1 SSNLR
6 AARIGAIVAGQR
18 FCAEPAPT
26 GAVRVLMRISHI
38 VTALAWMVACTSATA
53 PLAAAPSEVRVFPSA
68 SNSAI
73 TEGET
78 MLAADPDAVY
88 RAVIDYPRWTIIFPD
103 IRQVIITSQAVGH
116 VRETFEHTDSHG
128 DNVHL
133 DNVPTA
139 RMVWFEDTGGRAE
152 VWVEILFLPGER
164 PGTTRVR
171 SRLFADVH
179 GWASLF
185 VSDSKVRS
193 MREQRVRDD
202 LTHLRAYFA
211 RDVAARGPEHT
222 VTPDGGM

>member
-1 SSNLR
+1 
-6 AARIGAIVAGQR
+6 
-18 FCAEPAPT
+18 
-26 GAVRVLMRISHI
+26 MRISHI

-53 PLAAAPSEVRVFPSA
+53 PLAAAPSEVHVFPSA
-68 SNSAI
+68 KDSAI
-73 TEGET
+73 TEGDT
-78 MLAADPDAVY
+78 IVAADPDVAY
-88 RAVIDYPRWTIIFPD
+88 RTVIDYPRWTTIFPD
-103 IRQVIITSQAVGH
+103 IRQVIITSQAGGH
-116 VRETFEHTDSHG
+116 DRVTFVHPDG
-128 DNVHL
+128 NRDNVHFH
-133 DNVPTA
+133 NVASA

-152 VWVEILFLPGER
+152 VWVEIMFLPGDR
-164 PGTTRVR
+164 PGTTRVH

-202 LTHLRAYFA
+202 LTHLRAFFA

>member
-1 SSNLR
+1 
-6 AARIGAIVAGQR
+6 
-18 FCAEPAPT
+18 
-26 GAVRVLMRISHI
+26 MRISHI
-38 VTALAWMVACTSATA
+38 VTALAWMVACTSATS

-78 MLAADPDAVY
+78 TLAADPDAVY
-88 RAVIDYPRWTIIFPD
+88 RAVTDYPRWTTIFPD
-103 IRQVIITSQAVGH
+103 IRQVIITSQVGGH
-116 VRETFEHTDSHG
+116 DRVTFVHPDG
-128 DNVHL
+128 NRDNVHFH
-133 DNVPTA
+133 NVATA

-222 VTPDGGM
+222 VAPDGGM